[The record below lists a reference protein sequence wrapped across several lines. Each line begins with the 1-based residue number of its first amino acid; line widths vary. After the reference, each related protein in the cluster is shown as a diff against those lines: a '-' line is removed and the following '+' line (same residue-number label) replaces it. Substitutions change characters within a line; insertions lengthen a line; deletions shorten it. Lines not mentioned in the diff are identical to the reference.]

1 MAKLV
6 CKGTALQHSIAS
18 TLTDIAQIV
27 SFDGPD
33 AEVETVESDTLDN
46 TAVGIP
52 MSVTGRVTG
61 GTVSGEL
68 FFDPS
73 LAGHQDLTDQ
83 LLTPAVTNWN
93 ITWTDDTD
101 WPFAG
106 ILKSCTPTVD
116 LADLLKASFEIE
128 LSGIVTYPS

>member
-6 CKGTALQHSIAS
+6 CKGTVLEHEIAS
-18 TLTDIAQIV
+18 TLTAVAQIINL
-27 SFDGPD
+27 DGPD

-46 TAVGIP
+46 SGAGIP
-52 MSVTGRVTG
+52 MSVTGRTSGGNVT
-61 GTVSGEL
+61 GEL

-83 LLTPAVTNWN
+83 LTTPAVTNWN
-93 ITWTDDTD
+93 MTFADSTD

-116 LADLLKASFEIE
+116 LADLLKASFDIE
-128 LSGIVTYPS
+128 LSGIVSYPS